1 MDSLRIQRRT
11 RLRAIAR
18 EAEALA
24 QTAYKLHQAAQEAE
38 QRGASLDVQHY
49 MAFLTGAHARVLKDW
64 GVVEHL
70 QAIDAERKGPKR

>member
-11 RLRAIAR
+11 RLRVIAR

-24 QTAYKLHQAAQEAE
+24 QTAHKLHQAALEAE
-38 QRGASLDVQHY
+38 KTGHSLDAQHY
-49 MAFLTGAHARVLKDW
+49 MAFITGANARVQKDW